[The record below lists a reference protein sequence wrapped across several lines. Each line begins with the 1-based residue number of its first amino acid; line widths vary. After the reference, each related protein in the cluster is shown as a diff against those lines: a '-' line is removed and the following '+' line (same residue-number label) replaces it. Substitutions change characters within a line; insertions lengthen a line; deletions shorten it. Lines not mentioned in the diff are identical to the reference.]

1 MNMSKTA
8 RALTLSFILPFAA
21 FAATSASAGDDQK
34 ESSALKGAAKGA
46 VGAKV
51 LGGSAKTGAVV
62 GGTAGAVKKNKD
74 DDKGA
79 NKDE

>member
-1 MNMSKTA
+1 MTKA
-8 RALTLSFILPFAA
+8 ACVLTLSAMLPFVA

-34 ESSALKGAAKGA
+34 ESSAVKGAAKGA

-62 GGTAGAVKKNKD
+62 GGTASAIKKNKD

-79 NKDE
+79 KKDE